1 MQIGSVNNLF
11 SSRATAP
18 ARTAPAPAAHD
29 TFQPSSLQSA
39 QKQAALSLGGNTAAL
54 GGVMGGM
61 VGAMV
66 GASMM
71 GAGAAGLAAM
81 NVGKMPLQPQ
91 PSSQPQQQPVQ
102 NPPVQNPPVQNQPVQ
117 TPPTQTPPVANPPVS
132 PKQGTFRL
140 TWNVSNTP
148 EEKLVVKAAE
158 QAINKLPPAQA
169 AAAIPAAL
177 SAMANSMGSPIGV
190 MLAQVGRQLMKSMD
204 AESGAKVGRIFL
216 ENIQENGTDLQQQ
229 RAEKTLLSPTPA
241 EQKYTNFSQVYS
253 ALNEIAQTRGQDGPT
268 TEMPK
273 NPELKSLQT
282 DLLQELKPRWG
293 GALDEKLAEALKN
306 GGPVPTPG
314 DLANQAFPMEWPQI
328 QSSLNSAMDGKSLS
342 PEDRLAGAN
351 PATWL
356 KLTEGIGPNLTFG
369 ETFPVSEEKPIQ
381 YLGSSQEAQKERGEL
396 IGKLLRIESPAGAE
410 DAQLLAKSL
419 NALHI
424 DMLKDLVGANYTI
437 TVTRQRVSNA
447 ESSLQGMMVD
457 NQTGKE
463 LADMADGAHIAEKD
477 QNPRITVRSYWKD
490 GQLRMEPGSL
500 LREIGKAYDQVI
512 SAQNGN
518 PAHTQEELADAF
530 KAEKGKL
537 PPRFQSQENFTAELF
552 ARYQL
557 DRERTAREFPL
568 TSKALDKKLLFK
580 NVVNAP
586 ALAAVQQEQVATPI
600 VNISNDPMGKLKELE
615 SVNRV
620 TLLNSKSILPY
631 TFELEGDK
639 DHNLEALAGALG
651 EQLRQTRSPDQ
662 PRLSADETLV
672 KISAEMFNKQP
683 DELQKLLDAQIQS
696 GRGGFLYLNELDQ
709 IKPDSPGFGVLKTYL
724 ERFGGQTPLLL
735 QGSGPDLDKLRG
747 SLPTMVRHRFQ
758 SKPLTPAMMA
768 ELVAS
773 TAKVEGY
780 QLSEEAKQTVATR
793 AKDGGVAQANTL
805 WQCIKSAQTERNT
818 KLIQYLERSPQA
830 GTRITVSD
838 VQSAKLPKEKDPLME
853 LEALIGLSGAKKELK
868 AVLSQLKLS
877 KQQEAHGLNSERP
890 RLNLLFEGNPGTGKT
905 TVAKLFGEALHKV
918 GYLKNPKVMEVR
930 VQDLLAN
937 GTPEQNVKKLFEENK
952 GAVIFVDEM
961 HQLKDTAEG
970 KRAFRAMIPYLG
982 STDYAD
988 TVFIGAGYK
997 GEMKDLIR
1005 DVDDGAERRFTP
1017 IPFDD
1022 YNRDE
1027 LGQILD
1033 KVAKG
1038 KDRVLDEET
1047 RKAALDRLEVERRKM
1062 KHFGN
1067 AGSVNSMVE
1076 VATKKQSTRL
1086 SQVEGD
1092 LSKTQLMS
1100 LAPED
1105 FAEEKKLKP
1114 EDVWKEIDALEGLD
1128 EVKAQLRDICTSI
1141 EFDKETGADPLQSF
1155 EPYFIID
1162 GPPGTGKT
1170 TLARL
1175 LTKLMASYDIVPSS
1189 DLTETQGAELQA
1201 GFVGQTT
1208 DKVKKLFESMWGQ
1221 GGFIDEV
1228 GGLARAP
1235 EAFKADAV
1243 KTMLKEMEDN
1253 RGRFILAVADYPDRI
1268 NDFLAI
1274 DPGLQ
1279 RRFGHRFTLEAMTP
1293 ASAVKALGKQIDAKG
1308 LSFSAGTEE
1317 LLAQRMEQLRN
1328 APNWAS
1334 GGDVRKL
1341 ANAIIQQQKTGFME
1355 ARKAGRQ
1362 VTAKE
1367 ITPEAIERGFGAL
1380 MKEKGASVGTAKYVK
1395 PDEPEPSIASAV
1407 QTQTA
1412 AKPKENDGGD
1422 NINVADKALLAA
1434 QAAVDQEFAARFNSN
1449 PAEQKRQE
1457 GDVNSDYI
1465 KKLSEKMGVEPEE
1478 AVKKLEAVKVKVRK
1492 LVTVENV
1499 IKHFE
1504 YHCPYCGGI
1513 NSPSCAYIGESM
1525 DWKVQHSLKK
1535 PWDEVQTETRMV
1547 EQEA

>member
-1 MQIGSVNNLF
+1 MGAAVGGIG
-11 SSRATAP
+11 
-18 ARTAPAPAAHD
+18 
-29 TFQPSSLQSA
+29 
-39 QKQAALSLGGNTAAL
+39 ALAL
-54 GGVMGGM
+54 GSMGMGSGL
-61 VGAMV
+61 VG
-66 GASMM
+66 SSN
-71 GAGAAGLAAM
+71 L
-81 NVGKMPLQPQ
+81 NTLTTPTPNPTTTPQPQ
-91 PSSQPQQQPVQ
+91 PQQSQPL
-102 NPPVQNPPVQNQPVQ
+102 Q
-117 TPPTQTPPVANPPVS
+117 TPPVQTPPVANPPVGT
-132 PKQGTFRL
+132 KQGTFRL

-158 QAINKLPPAQA
+158 QAINKLSPAQA

-177 SAMANSMGSPIGV
+177 TAMAGSMGSPLGV
-190 MLAQVGRQLMKSMD
+190 MLAQVGRHLMKSMD

-229 RAEKTLLSPTPA
+229 RAQKTLLTGAAP
-241 EQKYTNFSQVYS
+241 EQKYTNFAQVYS
-253 ALNEIAQTRGQDGPT
+253 ALNEIAQTRGGDGT

-273 NPELKSLQT
+273 NQELKSMQT
-282 DLLQELKPRWG
+282 ELLQDLKPRWG
-293 GALDEKLAEALKN
+293 GSLDEKLAEALKN

-314 DLANQAFPMEWPQI
+314 ELANQAFPMEWPQI
-328 QSSLNSAMDGKSLS
+328 QSSLNTAMEGKSLS

-369 ETFPVSEEKPIQ
+369 ETFPVAQEKQ
-381 YLGSSQEAQKERGEL
+381 VEYLGQTPEAQKERGEL

-447 ESSLQGMMVD
+447 ESGLQGMMVD

-477 QNPRITVRSYWKD
+477 QNPRITVRSFWKD

-512 SAQNGN
+512 SAKDGN

-530 KAEKGKL
+530 KAEKSKV
-537 PPRFQSQENFTAELF
+537 PARFQSQENFTAELF
-552 ARYQL
+552 SRYQL

-568 TSKALDKKLLFK
+568 TSKAFDKKLLFK

-586 ALAAVQQEQVATPI
+586 VLAAVQQEQQVATPI
-600 VNISNDPMGKLKELE
+600 VNISNDPMGKLKDLE

-651 EQLRQTRSPDQ
+651 DQLRLTRSPDQ

-672 KISAEMFNKQP
+672 KISAEMFNKEP
-683 DELQKLLDAQIQS
+683 DELKKLLDAQIQS

-709 IKPDSPGFGVLKTYL
+709 IKPDSPGFGVLKSYL

-758 SKPLTPAMMA
+758 SKPLTPSMMA
-768 ELVAS
+768 DLVAS
-773 TAKVEGY
+773 TAKAEGY

-853 LEALIGLSGAKKELK
+853 LEALIGLTGAKKELK

-982 STDYAD
+982 STEYSE

-1092 LSKTQLMS
+1092 LSKAQLMS

-1114 EDVWKEIDALEGLD
+1114 EDVWKEIDALEGLED
-1128 EVKAQLRDICTSI
+1128 VKTQLREICTSI
-1141 EFDKETGADPLQSF
+1141 EFDKETGADPLASF

-1175 LTKLMASYDIVPSS
+1175 LTKLMASYDIVPSA

-1268 NDFLAI
+1268 NDFLNI

-1293 ASAVKALGKQIDAKG
+1293 NSAVKALGKQIDAKG
-1308 LSFSAGTEE
+1308 LTFSPGTEE

-1341 ANAIIQQQKTGFME
+1341 ANAIVQQQKTGFME

-1367 ITPEAIERGFGAL
+1367 ITPEAIERGFAAL

-1422 NINVADKALLAA
+1422 NINVADQALLAA
-1434 QAAVDQEFAARFNSN
+1434 QAAVDQQFAARFNSD

-1457 GDVNSDYI
+1457 ADVNSDYI
-1465 KKLSEKMGVEPEE
+1465 KSLSEKMGVEPEE
-1478 AVKKLEAVKVKVRK
+1478 AIKKLEAVKVKVRK

-1513 NSPSCAYIGESM
+1513 NSPNCAYIGESM
-1525 DWKVQHSLKK
+1525 DWKIQHSLKK
-1535 PWDEVQTETRMV
+1535 PWDEVQKETRMV